1 MEHSSNYILQEEIIM
16 KLYDIL
22 ESTEE
27 RYVELVTEEDSA
39 CPEEDRRDSER
50 RACGLKLR
58 CPEGSSLFNSAQA
71 YGIGN
76 LDIIKIGTGSTGL
89 LRLIV
94 KSLNV

>member
-1 MEHSSNYILQEEIIM
+1 M

-27 RYVELVTEEDSA
+27 RYVELVTEEDSTCA
-39 CPEEDRRDSER
+39 EEDRRDSDR
-50 RACGLKLR
+50 RTCGLKLR
-58 CPEGSSLFNSAQA
+58 CPEGSSLFNSAQS

-76 LDIIKIGTGSTGL
+76 LDVIKIGTGSTGL

-94 KSLNV
+94 KSLKE

>member
-1 MEHSSNYILQEEIIM
+1 M

-39 CPEEDRRDSER
+39 CVSDGRT
-50 RACGLKLR
+50 CGLKLR
-58 CPEGSSLFNSAQA
+58 CPEGSSLSHSARS

-76 LDIIKIGTGSTGL
+76 LDVVKIGTGSTGL

>member
-1 MEHSSNYILQEEIIM
+1 M

-27 RYVELVTEEDSA
+27 RFVELLTEED
-39 CPEEDRRDSER
+39 ER
-50 RACGLKLR
+50 SVLMTCGLKLR
-58 CPEGSSLFNSAQA
+58 CHGESNLLHSAKS

-76 LDIIKIGTGSTGL
+76 LDVIKIGTGSTGL

-94 KSLNV
+94 KSLKE